1 MKSLRLFSL
10 TNFFYHPLVHHFTLF
25 LLWCLKLL
33 VSELSA
39 VSWEGKELALELGVP
54 QCSLGGCL
62 LHSMLGHTSAAGLC
76 HLILTQ
82 HQETPLPVSCGG
94 WRQRQVGLC
103 QCSCFP
109 HGQVRARCWCSL
121 EVSEQRCKVSAQL
134 LGVLQGEEHALSP
147 LLPVILLLGTAMEF
161 RQGWD
166 PHRELPLI
174 FSCVI
179 GDWFMTHP
187 APLHEQETLF
197 YCFPL

>member
-1 MKSLRLFSL
+1 M
-10 TNFFYHPLVHHFTLF
+10 HHFTLF

-33 VSELSA
+33 VAELSA
-39 VSWEGKELALELGVP
+39 ESWEGKALALEMGVP

-62 LHSMLGHTSAAGLC
+62 LHSTLGHTSAAGLC

-82 HQETPLPVSCGG
+82 HQETPLPVSCGD

-134 LGVLQGEEHALSP
+134 LGCFRERSMPLHFFCLLSSFWEQLWGLDRAGTLTESFP
-147 LLPVILLLGTAMEF
+147 SFSAVCMKVVIGSQLTLLPCTSRKLSFIASLC
-161 RQGWD
+161 D
-166 PHRELPLI
+166 I
-174 FSCVI
+174 F
-179 GDWFMTHP
+179 M
-187 APLHEQETLF
+187 
-197 YCFPL
+197 